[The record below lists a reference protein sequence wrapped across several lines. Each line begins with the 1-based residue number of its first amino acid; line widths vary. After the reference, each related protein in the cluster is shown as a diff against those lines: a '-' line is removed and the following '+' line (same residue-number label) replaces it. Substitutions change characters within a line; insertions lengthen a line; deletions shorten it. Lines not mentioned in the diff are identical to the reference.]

1 MEKVKLHSEC
11 WGLHLSRSATEEPSF
26 LTQTIHDGLC
36 ENSKSDHA
44 VEALY
49 ELNRRAVNL
58 NLMWDGYYCVL
69 LLLLLSPAITSVLV
83 ATHRKT

>member
-1 MEKVKLHSEC
+1 MKFPSEC
-11 WGLHLSRSATEEPSF
+11 RGAHFPPSATKKCHF
-26 LTQTIHDGLC
+26 VTQRINDGLC

-58 NLMWDGYYCVL
+58 NRMWDGYYCVL
-69 LLLLLSPAITSVLV
+69 PSLLLSLAVILVLV
-83 ATHRKT
+83 ATHGKT

>member
-1 MEKVKLHSEC
+1 MKLHSEC
-11 WGLHLSRSATEEPSF
+11 RGAHLFASATEEPSF
-26 LTQTIHDGLC
+26 LTQTMNDGLR
-36 ENSKSDHA
+36 ENSISDHA

-58 NLMWDGYYCVL
+58 NLMWDGYYCL
-69 LLLLLSPAITSVLV
+69 LPSLLLSPAVTSILV